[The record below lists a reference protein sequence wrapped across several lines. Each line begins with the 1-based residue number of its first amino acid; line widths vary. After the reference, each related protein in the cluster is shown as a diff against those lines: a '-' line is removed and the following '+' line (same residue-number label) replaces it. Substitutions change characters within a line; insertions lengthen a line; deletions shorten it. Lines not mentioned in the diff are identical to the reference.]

1 MVLVLGILSLLA
13 LTGLVLITRTHG
25 EFRRVAEQS
34 ASSSSTAVRD
44 GIVRKIREVLRADV
58 WGGLEQAG
66 LAGLGRP
73 LSNSAAPGTTNNPFG
88 LLENN
93 EPWDAPGESDRW
105 LASLTPHPVGRVEV
119 FNDPA
124 ATPPTPMQMFED
136 DVLAWRE
143 VSYLGS
149 DVNLP
154 KFNTS
159 GVAINPF
166 TWAQNS
172 RRPDA
177 SPGANTLVRYDAT
190 NLSNVEIIQTPTPLF
205 VGPLIPG
212 STTNATI
219 RAARAYWNGP
229 AHRALLG
236 AQLALPSNAA
246 ILSSVVP
253 RFPYFDTNSDGE
265 VDLYDADGDGVP
277 DSPISFVVETDSPDP
292 DRPRQL
298 YAVIRIVDHAAMTN
312 VNTASGLT
320 LPSGPPAPDPDGLTF
335 DETLSGFQRRGRRA
349 TEFVMDDVVH
359 HDDWFLGSNRTSELA
374 GYRNNSVPSP
384 ISYDQDV
391 VRRTLIGGLPGGG
404 TYNIYGLGDEA
415 SLRHRGMLVPY
426 DRRDDR
432 TAANTDY
439 QTIDRALRGSLL
451 WSRRVMP
458 NFSYDQNPIYP
469 PRWSRLNANLV
480 DPNDPN
486 LVNPDYEG
494 FANAGG
500 FGWRDLLDQDE
511 PFAVRRPLLTTV
523 NVEVMP
529 PPDITAR
536 TVAGVSASG
545 DLDLRLR
552 QLWALGMSWPV
563 LIGQS
568 STLLSDPNL
577 PAEPTLIDDF
587 TVPDDRVP
595 AEWARV
601 QPIDLNMGT
610 TVSTNVPDVKDD
622 FLRYAAAATYLALDG
637 VGRYQGM
644 PVAAQPL
651 NREYLAWQFAANLKD
666 FRDSDN
672 DPTIIEW
679 PTQPGRFIFGVEKQ
693 PFFTE
698 AYAHLTA
705 GANPS
710 GVDDK
715 WFFAFELYV
724 PPGWNIPTGNLYFRS
739 GPEPALLPLNNF
751 VQVTSG
757 LNLAASGMDGGPA
770 DVASLPVTDTDHGNY
785 YIFANDPTLNMAPP
799 GITLGTAFQARA
811 YVNNALT
818 MRTNGRGRL
827 ELVYSLSGT
836 PGDPQ
841 NHVLDVIGPSYSGGD
856 LANDTSS
863 GQNFWAKRVV
873 GMSANAELQ
882 FSLRRSTKGW
892 RFTTCWHVYTRQ
904 PAIGASGDP
913 LFGVSLGRP
922 NAVLDDLNDNIPE
935 SIWPAITTL
944 DSSAVN
950 PSRQPHFLNAARILV
965 DGFES
970 GLPFEAFDSVAD
982 LGRMFMIGPVNLAP
996 RPPLPALPVLL
1007 EDQLKNLDLPTTA
1020 LIAATVSRDIRAAP
1034 ADLPP
1039 LNIDRVAAG
1048 RVDFAPSGGASGSSP
1063 PWTWRLFDY
1072 FTTQSHLFDGID
1084 NDGDG
1089 DIDLRD
1095 GDPTEAVDVLF
1106 RAAGRMNL
1114 NTAPARVLRSGPFM
1128 SLLPTSAEFNFFDGG
1143 LAGSNPALSFQ
1154 NSAAGFYYDFASAVV
1169 AMREDRDVPLR
1180 LLDGATGLLQ
1190 TVAVASL
1197 SNFVAKP
1204 AVTIRGAFAQVIEL
1218 AELAKNRQRVL
1229 DDLNFRDDMFQ
1240 VDRFW
1245 SNSTLKLLSHKIR
1258 AADPFLGPF
1267 DPADPFDPVGVLV
1280 SPDFRYRVE
1289 SNTTDYVPI
1298 QHVGGLP
1305 PLDPAIDSDPLEAGG
1320 IRGRDVFLS
1329 RWTNVFSTRSDCFT
1343 AYVGLLDE
1351 DGNIVQRSQV
1361 TLDRSDS
1368 FSELPPTVDRRTS
1381 PILPRILV
1389 RSDGSYADDTK

>member
-1 MVLVLGILSLLA
+1 
-13 LTGLVLITRTHG
+13 
-25 EFRRVAEQS
+25 
-34 ASSSSTAVRD
+34 
-44 GIVRKIREVLRADV
+44 
-58 WGGLEQAG
+58 
-66 LAGLGRP
+66 
-73 LSNSAAPGTTNNPFG
+73 
-88 LLENN
+88 
-93 EPWDAPGESDRW
+93 
-105 LASLTPHPVGRVEV
+105 
-119 FNDPA
+119 
-124 ATPPTPMQMFED
+124 
-136 DVLAWRE
+136 
-143 VSYLGS
+143 
-149 DVNLP
+149 
-154 KFNTS
+154 
-159 GVAINPF
+159 
-166 TWAQNS
+166 
-172 RRPDA
+172 
-177 SPGANTLVRYDAT
+177 
-190 NLSNVEIIQTPTPLF
+190 
-205 VGPLIPG
+205 
-212 STTNATI
+212 
-219 RAARAYWNGP
+219 
-229 AHRALLG
+229 
-236 AQLALPSNAA
+236 
-246 ILSSVVP
+246 
-253 RFPYFDTNSDGE
+253 
-265 VDLYDADGDGVP
+265 
-277 DSPISFVVETDSPDP
+277 
-292 DRPRQL
+292 
-298 YAVIRIVDHAAMTN
+298 MTN

-359 HDDWFLGSNRTSELA
+359 HDDWFLGSNRTGELA

-770 DVASLPVTDTDHGNY
+770 DVASLPVTDSDHGNY

-982 LGRMFMIGPVNLAP
+982 LGRMFMIGPVNLTQT
-996 RPPLPALPVLL
+996 PALPVLL
-1007 EDQLKNLDLPTTA
+1007 ESELQGLDLPTTA

-1048 RVDFAPSGGASGSSP
+1048 RVDFAPSGPASGSSP

-1095 GDPTEAVDVLF
+1095 GDPTEAVDVVF

-1128 SLLPTSAEFNFFDGG
+1128 SLLPSSAEFNFFDAG